1 MKKAYE
7 TPKAE
12 KVNFD
17 YTQNVVASGTST
29 PNNTKCIDPCYVE
42 PTFGGYRPCK

>member
-12 KVNFD
+12 KATFD
-17 YTQNVVASGTST
+17 YTQNVVASNTTDT
-29 PNNTKCIDPCYVE
+29 PNNTKCIDPCIII
-42 PTFGGYRPCK
+42 PTYSKYCK